1 MKKDK
6 MTIVSWNCNGGFW
19 EKFDEISKLEADI
32 YVICECGNPAK
43 SESAEYKEFA
53 KNYLWIGENK
63 DRGLGI
69 FAKKENLK
77 LELIP
82 HKNELVED
90 YLVVKNE
97 KKFYMGKK
105 AEESKKEIPK
115 EEYIE
120 FRHILPVRVENS
132 FNLLAVWA
140 MGESKRGGSNNY
152 VEMIHE
158 FLDENIDNNELF
170 GDTLIMCGDFNSS
183 AVFNPKH
190 TYKRTHRDIYGN
202 HKNHTCLDC
211 KLNKKGLF
219 SVYHEL
225 TNEESGEEKQ
235 ATFFQSRH
243 LNNPYHLDYIYA
255 SKELFEGK
263 TRIIRKGKKDD
274 KDSDNEFEI
283 CDNWEWISLS
293 DHLPIVFK
301 FDEEKLEEWKKER
314 VNGDHE
320 TNIKEECKEFVF
332 KVIKRDNKESPIK

>member
-1 MKKDK
+1 MKEDK

-19 EKFDEISKLEADI
+19 EKFDAISKLEADI

-69 FAKKENLK
+69 FAKDENIQ

-82 HKNELVED
+82 HKNELAED

-97 KKFYMGKK
+97 KGEKIGKR
-105 AEESKKEIPK
+105 ANENKKEIPK

-120 FRHILPVRVENS
+120 FRHFLPVKVENS

-140 MGESKRGGSNNY
+140 MGEDRKGGNRY
-152 VEMIHE
+152 VEMIHD
-158 FLDENIDNNELF
+158 FLDANKDNEELF

-183 AVFNPKH
+183 AVFNSKH

-202 HKNHTCLDC
+202 PKNHTCLDC
-211 KLNKKGLF
+211 KLNRKGLV

-225 TNEESGEEKQ
+225 TKEKSGEEKQ
-235 ATFFQSRH
+235 LTFFQARH
-243 LNNPYHLDYIYA
+243 LNNPYHLDYVYA
-255 SKELFEGK
+255 SKELVEGK
-263 TRIIRKGKKDD
+263 TTFTKNGEKVNDL
-274 KDSDNEFEI
+274 DNEFEI
-283 CDNWEWISLS
+283 LDNWEWISLS
-293 DHLPIVFK
+293 DHLPIIFNFV
-301 FDEEKLEEWKKER
+301 EENLEKWKKER
-314 VNGDHE
+314 VNANVE
-320 TNIKEECKEFVF
+320 SNIKDECKEFVF
-332 KVIKRDNKESPIK
+332 SSDLNVDKEPPVK